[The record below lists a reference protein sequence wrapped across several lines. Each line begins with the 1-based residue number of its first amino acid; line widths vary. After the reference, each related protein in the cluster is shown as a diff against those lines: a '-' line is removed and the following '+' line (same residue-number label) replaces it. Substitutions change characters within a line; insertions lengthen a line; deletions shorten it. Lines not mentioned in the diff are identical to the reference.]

1 MCKKRNN
8 MNINRSIILE
18 KLKKK
23 KKSEERLWVVKELP
37 VYPLWEYKFVN
48 QVFWALSQ

>member
-18 KLKKK
+18 EFKK
-23 KKSEERLWVVKELP
+23 KKSEVVKELP
-37 VYPLWEYKFVN
+37 VYPL
-48 QVFWALSQ
+48 